1 METRALSSFR
11 AFVTSGIQCD
21 TGEEFFIWIRRN
33 PLKSPDSTKEIQGNP
48 SYFPWIHLDLAW
60 ISLDEFAGRADRLAS
75 PVRLVE
81 LGAKRK
87 PKLRS
92 IALELADVAC
102 V

>member
-1 METRALSSFR
+1 ML
-11 AFVTSGIQCD
+11 
-21 TGEEFFIWIRRN
+21 RRN
-33 PLKSPDSTKEIQGNP
+33 SAFIFVGARVYLPPKSKLFS
-48 SYFPWIHLDLAW
+48 LDLFGLAW

-75 PVRLVE
+75 PVRLIE

-92 IALELADVAC
+92 IALELADVSC